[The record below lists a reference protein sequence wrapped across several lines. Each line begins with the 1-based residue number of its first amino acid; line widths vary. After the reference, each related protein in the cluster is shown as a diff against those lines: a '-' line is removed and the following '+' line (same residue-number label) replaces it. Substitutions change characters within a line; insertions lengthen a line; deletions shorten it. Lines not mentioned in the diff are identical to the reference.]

1 MAAGYRWHVGQL
13 TTGRIWRTFDV
24 SAGSWSNS
32 FAYGNA
38 GKLEFSFPIKALTSD
53 GQRVLWPSVRADTAP
68 PKAFAAVSYVNNS
81 GEETFLEAG
90 PIWTR
95 KFDEA
100 SGILSVGGSDLST
113 YMAHRKVFDWV
124 AWSLGAV
131 TDYALWTVT
140 FEAAQRGLIAK
151 RLVELI
157 QYPEFNGI
165 PEDEGPNAWQSLPI
179 VLPDD
184 ADLGGETPAYY
195 SESYY
200 GYELEWVGKALQDQ
214 TEAEYG
220 PEIQFVPRRRG
231 DDSRYIEWVMRIGV
245 EENGSMLTQAG
256 QDWVFD
262 YTVPKSPVRNISIS
276 EDGNNWA
283 WTVWG
288 AGQGEAEARPVYASS
303 SEEAGDLVLA
313 VGYPFLENELTGI
326 DSAPD
331 VAAVAAQVQPRV
343 AEAAAPREQWTLVV
357 SRDDAPDVGRYRVGD
372 MAVVKVG
379 DHAYLPAG
387 DYQMRILG
395 VSGSAASTD
404 VTLTLQERPS
414 EV

>member
-1 MAAGYRWHVGQL
+1 L
-13 TTGRIWRTFDV
+13 
-24 SAGSWSNS
+24 
-32 FAYGNA
+32 
-38 GKLEFSFPIKALTSD
+38 
-53 GQRVLWPSVRADTAP
+53 
-68 PKAFAAVSYVNNS
+68 
-81 GEETFLEAG
+81 
-90 PIWTR
+90 
-95 KFDEA
+95 
-100 SGILSVGGSDLST
+100 
-113 YMAHRKVFDWV
+113 
-124 AWSLGAV
+124 
-131 TDYALWTVT
+131 
-140 FEAAQRGLIAK
+140 
-151 RLVELI
+151 
-157 QYPEFNGI
+157 
-165 PEDEGPNAWQSLPI
+165 
-179 VLPDD
+179 
-184 ADLGGETPAYY
+184 
-195 SESYY
+195 
-200 GYELEWVGKALQDQ
+200 
-214 TEAEYG
+214 
-220 PEIQFVPRRRG
+220 
-231 DDSRYIEWVMRIGV
+231 
-245 EENGSMLTQAG
+245 
-256 QDWVFD
+256 VFD